1 MATVKMGVSEFMMP
15 ARELSILVW
24 AMQKRY
30 AGKNEPKNPESM
42 TGLISFR
49 GTYFKA
55 AGSKG
60 SMANPVQS
68 ILIEATW

>member
-1 MATVKMGVSEFMMP
+1 MGVNEFMMP
-15 ARELSILVW
+15 ASELSILVW
-24 AMQKRY
+24 AIQKRY

-42 TGLISFR
+42 TGLISFL
-49 GTYFKA
+49 GTDFKA

-68 ILIEATW
+68 ILIEAT